1 MARHIKGRLFT
12 RGKNKHY
19 YLQYYVNG
27 KEIKKVL
34 HDENGGNIT
43 SKIKAQKAADKLL
56 APYLAKDEVQRREQA
71 KAALQSAEEKAAE
84 LEKIQNAILLK
95 DAYDLAI
102 KKPRRR
108 KISEK
113 SLRDKKNHWYDF
125 CCFMTAKF
133 SEIKTLDKVTPKH
146 AEKYTQYLIENGKY
160 NKKISFNRKNR
171 TSTYEAPNTLLSPR
185 SINAYLISVNE
196 IFNLLALDGG
206 YSVSPFAHIP
216 KQKLIQDKREAF
228 TMEELALIAEDAD
241 EFILPLFT
249 VGLCTGLREADICL
263 LEWREVN
270 MNENIII
277 RKTRKTGKEV
287 TIPIMPPLKIFL
299 GEKYK
304 KTGNDKYV
312 LPEHA
317 DMYLN
322 NPSGISW
329 RVKKKLEQ
337 LGVETTRIPEGR
349 SRAVSVKDV
358 HSLRHSFCY
367 YAGLFNVPLAIVQSV
382 VGHMSP
388 DMTKYYS
395 MHATKNDI
403 KNAFEKISGVFGV
416 INAPSVK
423 KLPITINNESERNKL
438 HKLIDTFPIE
448 KIRDILQQLTS
459 EK

>member
-1 MARHIKGRLFT
+1 MARNIKGRLFT
-12 RGKNKHY
+12 RGKNKHF

-34 HDENGGNIT
+34 RDENGNNIT

-71 KAALQSAEEKAAE
+71 KSALQTAEEKAAE
-84 LEKIQNAILLK
+84 LEKIQNAILIQN
-95 DAYDLAI
+95 AYELAI

-113 SLRDKKNHWYDF
+113 SLRDKKNHWNDF
-125 CCFMTAKF
+125 CCFMAAKF
-133 SEIKTLDKVTPKH
+133 PDIKTLDKVIPKH
-146 AEKYTQYLIENGKY
+146 AEKYTQYLIEHGKF
-160 NKKISFNRKNR
+160 NKKITFNRKSK
-171 TSTYEAPNTLLSPR
+171 TSTYEAANTILSPR
-185 SINAYLISVNE
+185 SINAYLVSINE

-206 YSVSPFAHIP
+206 YSVNPFVHIP
-216 KQKLIQDKREAF
+216 KLKLVQDKREAF
-228 TMEELALIAEDAD
+228 TMDELALIAEDAD
-241 EFILPLFT
+241 DFILPLFT
-249 VGLCTGLREADICL
+249 IGLCTGLREADICL

-270 MNENIII
+270 FNENLID

-287 TIPIMPPLKIFL
+287 TIPIMPPLKVFL
-299 GEKYK
+299 EEQYK
-304 KTGNDKYV
+304 KTGRNKYV

-317 DMYLN
+317 EMYLN
-322 NPSGISW
+322 NSSGISW

-337 LGVETTRIPEGR
+337 LGIETTRIPRGR
-349 SRAVSVKDV
+349 TRAVSVKDV

-395 MHATKNDI
+395 MHATKSDI
-403 KNAFEKISGVFGV
+403 INAFNKISGVFGV
-416 INAPSVK
+416 INAPAAKQITSPK
-423 KLPITINNESERNKL
+423 DEPERAKLREMIENLS
-438 HKLIDTFPIE
+438 IE
-448 KIRDILQQLTS
+448 KVIDCINYLDAQN
-459 EK
+459 